1 VKPRDEAPADFRKL
15 KPALVTSP
23 HGTGEK
29 GSKTKWSFRIEGAE
43 WFCFAG
49 VWDRAHTADGEIE
62 SYALVTL
69 PPSRAFEKYHDRQP
83 LIPQREDYTASL
95 DSPAAAKE
103 LFAASR
109 PDRYTTDWSELL
121 IVRDT
126 PPAGG
131 KPVA

>member
-1 VKPRDEAPADFRKL
+1 MGPARKAAR
-15 KPALVTSP
+15 PS
-23 HGTGEK
+23 
-29 GSKTKWSFRIEGAE
+29 GA
-43 WFCFAG
+43 FASRARSG
-49 VWDRAHTADGEIE
+49 FASQAWDRAHTADGEIE

-109 PDRYTTDWSELL
+109 PDDLL
-121 IVRDT
+121 IVEK
-126 PPAGG
+126 AI
-131 KPVA
+131 V